1 MAAAGMAA
9 LGFAAPGASA
19 AAPDGAEAGAAAFEV
34 TPVDVIGQ
42 RETYAPKASS
52 TATKTETP
60 LLDTPQSVSVVTD
73 LQIRDQSLQGMSD
86 LLRYVPGV
94 GVSQGEGNRDNPVLR
109 GNASTADFFVDGV
122 RDDVQYLRD
131 LYNAERVEVLKGPNA
146 MIFGRGGGG
155 GVINRVTK
163 RADGRDLTGATVET
177 GSFDHRRVTAD
188 LARGAGDT
196 AAGRLTGVYERSES
210 YRDFTHIER
219 WGLNPTARWAPTA
232 KLTVDLSYE
241 HFHDGRTADRGI
253 PSFAGAPS
261 PAADSTFFG
270 DPDQSY
276 VRADV
281 NLAGAVVSYAPRADL
296 TIRNHTLFGD
306 YEKFY
311 QNIFAGGAAVAGPSG
326 APATVPLQA
335 YNNATQRQNLF
346 NQTDVVWK
354 VAQGSVKHT
363 LLAGA
368 EFGRQ
373 ETDNFRNTGYF
384 GGVATSLV
392 VPFASPT
399 LHGTPMVFRQAAT
412 DADNH
417 VMANIAAAYAQ
428 DQVEIGPHVQLIAG
442 VRYDRFDL
450 DFANHRTGD
459 HLGRVDNLVSPRL
472 GLVLK
477 PIPPVSLYA
486 SYSVSYLPSAGDQFS
501 SLTATTETLKPERF
515 ENHEVGAKWDLASG
529 LSLTAALYELTRDN
543 TSAPDPQNPSRI
555 VQTGSQRSRG
565 VEFGVLGQMTDRW
578 QVAGGYA
585 WQDAEITSRTSAAA
599 PGQQVALTPH
609 NMVSLW
615 NKVRLDGRWS
625 LGLGVIH
632 QSKSF
637 AAIDNTV
644 TLPGFTRVDA
654 AVFVQLTERIRAQ
667 ANIENLF
674 DAGYVATAQGNNNI
688 LPGSPRAVRISLS
701 AAL

>member
-1 MAAAGMAA
+1 MAAAAGLAA
-9 LGFAAPGASA
+9 LGVAAPA
-19 AAPDGAEAGAAAFEV
+19 AKAATPAGAEATFEV
-34 TPVDVIGQ
+34 TPVDIIGQ
-42 RETYAPKASS
+42 RETYSPKASS

-60 LLDTPQSVSVVTD
+60 LLDTPQSVSLVTD
-73 LQIRDQSLQGMSD
+73 VQIRDQSLQGMSD

-163 RADGRDLTGATVET
+163 RADGRELTSAAFEV
-177 GSFDHRRVTAD
+177 GSFDHARATAD
-188 LARGAGDT
+188 LARGAGES
-196 AAGRLTGVYERSES
+196 AAGRLTGLYERSES
-210 YRDFTHIER
+210 YRDFTHVER
-219 WGLNPTARWAPTA
+219 WGLNPTAQWRPTA

-281 NLAGAVVSYAPRADL
+281 NLASGVASYAPREDL
-296 TIRNHTLFGD
+296 TIRNRTLFGD
-306 YEKFY
+306 YDKFY

-346 NQTDVVWK
+346 NQTDIVWT
-354 VAQGSVKHT
+354 VSQGRLKQT
-363 LLAGA
+363 ILAGA

-373 ETDNFRNTGYF
+373 QTDNFRNSGF
-384 GGVATSLV
+384 FAGVAASLV

-399 LHGTPMVFRQAAT
+399 LHGTPVVFRQAAT

-417 VMANIAAAYAQ
+417 VVAQIAAAYAQ
-428 DQVEIGPHVQLIAG
+428 DQLEIGPHVQLIAG

-450 DFANHRTGD
+450 DFTNHRTGD
-459 HLGRVDNLVSPRL
+459 HLGRVDNLVSPRV

-477 PIPPVSLYA
+477 PIPPVSLDA

-501 SLTATTETLKPERF
+501 SLTAATWTLKPERF

-543 TSAPDPQNPSRI
+543 TSAPDPQNPARI

-565 VEFGVLGQMTDRW
+565 FEFGVLGRVTDRW

-609 NMVSLW
+609 QMVSLW
-615 NKVRLDGRWS
+615 NKVRLDSRWS
-625 LGLGVIH
+625 AGLGVIH

-654 AVFVQLTERIRAQ
+654 AVFVQLTPRLRAQ

-674 DAGYVATAQGNNNI
+674 DTGYAATAQGNNNI

>member
-1 MAAAGMAA
+1 MVVAGMAA
-9 LGFAAPGASA
+9 LGLAVPAAKA
-19 AAPDGAEAGAAAFEV
+19 AAPAEASAEAAVEV

-42 RETYAPKASS
+42 RDSYAPKASA
-52 TATKTETP
+52 TAMKTETP
-60 LLDTPQSVSVVTD
+60 LLDTPQSVVVVTD
-73 LQIRDQSLQGMSD
+73 LQIRDQSLQGMSE

-94 GVSQGEGNRDNPVLR
+94 GVAQGEGNRDNPVLR
-109 GNASTADFFVDGV
+109 GNASTADFFVNGV

-163 RADGRDLTGATVET
+163 QADGRELTSAVFEA
-177 GSFDHRRVTAD
+177 GSFGHRRVTAD
-188 LARGAGDT
+188 VARSAGET
-196 AAGRLTGVYERSES
+196 AAGRLTSLYERSES
-210 YRDFTHIER
+210 YRDFVHLER
-219 WGLNPTARWAPTA
+219 WGLNPTAEWKPTQR
-232 KLTVDLSYE
+232 LTVDLSYE

-253 PSFAGAPS
+253 PSFQGGPS

-281 NLAGAVVSYAPRADL
+281 NLASAVASYAPREDL

-306 YEKFY
+306 YDKFY
-311 QNIFAGGAAVAGPSG
+311 QNIFAGGAAVVGLSG
-326 APATVPLQA
+326 APATVPLSA
-335 YNNATQRQNLF
+335 YNNATRRQNLF
-346 NQTDVVWK
+346 NQTDVVWT
-354 VAQGSVKHT
+354 VSQGPVKHA

-373 ETDNFRNTGYF
+373 ETDNFRNTGFF
-384 GGVATSLV
+384 GGVATSLS

-399 LHGTPMVFRQAAT
+399 LHGTPMAFRQAPT

-417 VMANIAAAYAQ
+417 VVAEVAAAYAQ
-428 DQVEIGPHVQLIAG
+428 DQLEIGSHARLIAG

-450 DFANHRTGD
+450 AFTNHRTGD
-459 HLGRVDNLVSPRL
+459 HLGRVDNLVSPRV

-477 PIPPVSLYA
+477 PVPPVSLYA
-486 SYSVSYLPSAGDQFS
+486 SLSVSYLPSAGDQFS
-501 SLTATTETLKPERF
+501 SLTATTEALKPERF

-543 TSAPDPQNPSRI
+543 TSAPDPQTPGRI

-565 VEFGVLGQMTDRW
+565 LELGVLGRVTERW
-578 QVAGGYA
+578 EVAGGYA

-609 NMVSLW
+609 QMASLW
-615 NKVRLDGRWS
+615 NKVRLDRRWS
-625 LGLGVIH
+625 VGLGVVH

-654 AVFVQLTERIRAQ
+654 AVFVQLTPRIRAQ
-667 ANIENLF
+667 ANVENLF
-674 DAGYVATAQGNNNI
+674 DTGYAAAAQGDNNI

>member
-9 LGFAAPGASA
+9 LGVAAPGASA
-19 AAPDGAEAGAAAFEV
+19 ATSAGADAGAAFEV

-42 RETYAPKASS
+42 RETYAPRSS
-52 TATKTETP
+52 TTATKTETP
-60 LLDTPQSVSVVTD
+60 LLDTPQSVSVVTE

-163 RADGRDLTGATVET
+163 RADGRELTGATFET
-177 GSFDHRRVTAD
+177 GSFDHRRLTAD
-188 LARGAGDT
+188 VARGAGDT

-219 WGLNPTARWAPTA
+219 WGLNPTAQWRPTDR
-232 KLTVDLSYE
+232 LTVDLSYE

-253 PSFAGAPS
+253 PSFMGAPS

-281 NLAGAVVSYAPRADL
+281 NLASAVVSYAPREGL

-306 YEKFY
+306 YDKFY
-311 QNIFAGGAAVAGPSG
+311 QNIFAGGAAAAGPSG
-326 APATVPLQA
+326 APASVPLQA
-335 YNNATQRQNLF
+335 YNNATRRRNLF

-354 VAQGSVKHT
+354 VGQGPVKHT

-373 ETDNFRNTGYF
+373 QTDNFRNTGFF
-384 GGVATSLV
+384 GGAATSLV

-399 LHGTPMVFRQAAT
+399 LHGTPVVFRQAAT

-417 VMANIAAAYAQ
+417 VVANIAAAYVQ
-428 DQVEIGPHVQLIAG
+428 DQVEIGAHVQVIAG
-442 VRYDRFDL
+442 LRYDRFDL
-450 DFANHRTGD
+450 DFTNHRTGERF
-459 HLGRVDNLVSPRL
+459 GRVDNLVSPRL

-477 PIPPVSLYA
+477 PAEAMSLYA
-486 SYSVSYLPSAGDQFS
+486 SYSVSYLPSAGDQFA

-543 TSAPDPQNPSRI
+543 TSAPDPQNPGRI

-565 VEFGVLGQMTDRW
+565 FEFGVLGQVTDRW
-578 QVAGGYA
+578 QMAGGYA
-585 WQDAEITSRTSAAA
+585 WQDAQITSRTSAAA

-615 NKVRLDGRWS
+615 NKVRLDSRWS
-625 LGLGVIH
+625 LGLGVLH
-632 QSKSF
+632 QSKAF

-654 AVFVQLTERIRAQ
+654 AVFVQLTPRLRAQ
-667 ANIENLF
+667 ANVENLF

-688 LPGSPRAVRISLS
+688 LPGSPRAVRISFS
-701 AAL
+701 ASL

>member
-1 MAAAGMAA
+1 MAVAGLAA
-9 LGFAAPGASA
+9 LGAPGAKA
-19 AAPDGAEAGAAAFEV
+19 ATPDGAEAAVEV

-42 RETYAPKASS
+42 RDTYAPKVSS

-60 LLDTPQSVSVVTD
+60 LLDTPQSVTVVTD

-131 LYNAERVEVLKGPNA
+131 LYTAERVEVLKGPNA

-163 RADGRDLTGATVET
+163 RADGRELTSATFEAA
-177 GSFDHRRVTAD
+177 SFDHRRVTAD
-188 LARGAGDT
+188 LARGAGDD
-196 AAGRLTGVYERSES
+196 AAGRLTGLYERSES
-210 YRDFTHIER
+210 YRDFTHVER
-219 WGLNPTARWAPTA
+219 WGLNPTAQWRPTV

-281 NLAGAVVSYAPRADL
+281 NLAAAVVSYAPRDDL

-306 YEKFY
+306 YDKFY
-311 QNIFAGGAAVAGPSG
+311 QNIFAGGAAVAGSSG
-326 APATVPLQA
+326 APVTVPLQA

-346 NQTDVVWK
+346 NQTDVVWT
-354 VAQGSVKHT
+354 VSRGPLKHT
-363 LLAGA
+363 VLAGA

-373 ETDNFRNTGYF
+373 ETDNFRNTGFF
-384 GGVATSLV
+384 GGVATSLA
-392 VPFASPT
+392 VPFANPT
-399 LHGTPMVFRQAAT
+399 LHGTPMVFRQAST

-417 VMANIAAAYAQ
+417 VVAKIAAVYAQ
-428 DQVEIGPHVQLIAG
+428 DQLEIGSHVQLIAG

-450 DFANHRTGD
+450 DFTNHRTGD
-459 HLGRVDNLVSPRL
+459 HLGRIDNLVSPRM

-477 PIPPVSLYA
+477 PVRPVSLYA

-515 ENHEVGAKWDLASG
+515 ENHEIGAKWDLASG

-543 TSAPDPQNPSRI
+543 TSAPDPQNAARI

-565 VEFGVLGQMTDRW
+565 FEFGLLGQVTDRW

-615 NKVRLDGRWS
+615 NKVRLDSRWS
-625 LGLGVIH
+625 LGLGVVH

-654 AVFVQLTERIRAQ
+654 AVFVQLTPRLRAQ

-674 DAGYVATAQGNNNI
+674 DSGYVATAQGNNNI